1 MNHTLVY
8 GDLRTYLK
16 NRRQVDKGY
25 GIKGIDVGWRKFA
38 DMLPEILDTPITN
51 ETTDKLVDR
60 FKEAARGNLQDST
73 IKNYSS
79 AFRHG
84 LDLMLQHVE
93 DTGTL
98 DVPVP
103 VPVAKTVPVRMP
115 TYSDMGE
122 YLIAYRE
129 DNPDDET
136 ARRWMSAYDG
146 VFNRVP
152 DAINEAIEPETTE
165 QIMERFATIASSAKA
180 ASKAAAKI
188 ARTDPKA
195 AAILQGTSVLKRN
208 TLSTYGSAF
217 RDAIRFYC
225 EVRKLDYTEV
235 SAEERRRRAKA
246 RRAEAAEKSRRAKA
260 AAKAAAEAAAKA
272 AAEAAAKAVPAPE
285 TASEAPEA
293 AVDLPADT
301 TAPAA
306 EAADPEL
313 ADYRFLLRPG
323 TVVALSLPDDLT
335 RREADRL
342 SQWISSFVIDP
353 QPEVP

>member
-60 FKEAARGNLQDST
+60 FKEAAHGNLQDST

-98 DVPVP
+98 DVPLP
-103 VPVAKTVPVRMP
+103 AAKTTPVRMP
-115 TYSDMGE
+115 KYSDMGE
-122 YLIAYRE
+122 YLIARRE
-129 DNPDDET
+129 ESPDDET
-136 ARRWMSAYDG
+136 ARRWMSAYDAI
-146 VFNRVP
+146 FNRVP
-152 DAINEAIEPETTE
+152 DATDEAIDPETTE
-165 QIMERFATIASSAKA
+165 QIMERFATIASSAKTA
-180 ASKAAAKI
+180 KKAAAKI
-188 ARTDPKA
+188 SRTDPKA

-208 TLSTYGSAF
+208 TVSTYGSAF

-235 SAEERRRRAKA
+235 SPEERRRRARA
-246 RRAEAAEKSRRAKA
+246 RRAEAAAEESRRAEA
-260 AAKAAAEAAAKA
+260 AAQAAAEAATRA
-272 AAEAAAKAVPAPE
+272 AAETAANAVPEPE
-285 TASEAPEA
+285 PASEAPEA

-306 EAADPEL
+306 EAAGPQL

-353 QPEVP
+353 QPEVS